1 MSSYMLIFPIF
12 IPIALGALSKFIH
25 FRTRRAR
32 EIFLLIPVFL
42 TTVLVWAL
50 ILNRPEGS
58 LTLFRFTK
66 NLAISLRL
74 DDFGSFFAVI
84 VATLWPIAMVYA
96 YEYISPEKRTDT
108 FLALYTMTY
117 GVTLG
122 VSFASSLLSMYFFY
136 ELLTLVT
143 VPLVMFTMTE
153 EAKYAARKYL
163 YFSLGGTAFAF
174 IGLVFVI
181 VYGTTDAFLPGGVLN
196 LESIANVRLL
206 QIVYIFTFCGFGV
219 KAAVF
224 PVHSWLPE
232 AAVAPTPV
240 TALLHA
246 VAVVKSGVFGITR
259 VTYFTFGADFL
270 RGTWAQYAA
279 IAIAL
284 FTILYGSSLAA
295 RERHFKRRLAWS
307 TVANLSY
314 ILFGVLLLSPSG
326 LASGMMHMLFHAFMK
341 ITLFYCAGAVLYK
354 TEREYL
360 SELDGLGYRMPV
372 TFVCY
377 TVSALALTGV
387 PPLSGFYSKF
397 ALGAAGILD
406 GGVWGV
412 LGTVILLASA
422 LLTAIYA
429 LYPAVRAFLPQKGA
443 ILPPKDIHDPNAY
456 MLVPMIFTSAATVL
470 FGLFSVGIYDWL
482 YRIASGVFGG
492 GL

>member
-1 MSSYMLIFPIF
+1 MNSNMLLLPVFL
-12 IPIALGALSKFIH
+12 PIAWGALSKFIK
-25 FRTRRAR
+25 FRTRRTR
-32 EIFLLIPVFL
+32 EIFLMIPICA
-42 TTVLVWAL
+42 TTALVWAL
-50 ILNRPEGS
+50 ILNRPDGS
-58 LTLFRFTK
+58 FTLFKFTQ
-66 NLAISLRL
+66 NLAITLRL
-74 DDFGSFFAVI
+74 DDFGAFFAAI
-84 VATLWPIAMVYA
+84 VATLWPIATVYA
-96 YEYISPEKRTDT
+96 FEYISPEKRTDT
-108 FLALYTMTY
+108 FLAFYTMTY
-117 GVTLG
+117 GITLG

-174 IGLVFVI
+174 IGLVFII
-181 VYGTTDAFLPGGVLN
+181 VYGSSDAFLPGGVLDASGIGN
-196 LESIANVRLL
+196 ARLL
-206 QIVYIFTFCGFGV
+206 QIVYLLTFCGFGV

-246 VAVVKSGVFGITR
+246 VAVVKSGVFAIAR
-259 VTYFTFGADFL
+259 VTYFSFGAAFL

-284 FTILYGSSLAA
+284 VTILYGSSVAV

-314 ILFGVLLLSPSG
+314 ILFGVLLLSPAG

-360 SELDGLGYRMPV
+360 SELDGLGRRMPV
-372 TFVCY
+372 TFTCY
-377 TVSALALTGV
+377 TVSALALTGI
-387 PPLSGFYSKF
+387 PPFSGFYSKF
-397 ALGAAGILD
+397 ALGTAGVMD
-406 GGVWGV
+406 GGVWGMVGAGV
-412 LGTVILLASA
+412 LLVSA

-429 LYPAVRAFLPQKGA
+429 LYPAVRAFLPQKGS
-443 ILPPKDIHDPNAY
+443 LPPPGDIHDPNWY
-456 MLVPMIFTSAATVL
+456 MLAPIILTCAATVL
-470 FGLFSVGIYDWL
+470 FGMFSGGIYDSL
-482 YRIASGVFGG
+482 YQVASGILGG

>member
-1 MSSYMLIFPIF
+1 MLKDHK
-12 IPIALGALSKFIH
+12 ALELDKILLQLANETTCPDAAELAQKIEPDTDIRHVERLLQETDDAFVLMAKYGAPSFYGMTNVTNAL
-25 FRTRRAR
+25 RRA
-32 EIFLLIPVFL
+32 
-42 TTVLVWAL
+42 
-50 ILNRPEGS
+50 
-58 LTLFRFTK
+58 
-66 NLAISLRL
+66 
-74 DDFGSFFAVI
+74 
-84 VATLWPIAMVYA
+84 
-96 YEYISPEKRTDT
+96 
-108 FLALYTMTY
+108 
-117 GVTLG
+117 
-122 VSFASSLLSMYFFY
+122 
-136 ELLTLVT
+136 
-143 VPLVMFTMTE
+143 
-153 EAKYAARKYL
+153 EA
-163 YFSLGGTAFAF
+163 
-174 IGLVFVI
+174 
-181 VYGTTDAFLPGGVLN
+181 GGVLN

-224 PVHSWLPE
+224 LVHSWLPE

-406 GGVWGV
+406 GGVWGII
-412 LGTVILLASA
+412 GTVILLASA

-443 ILPPKDIHDPNAY
+443 VLPPKDIHDPNAY

-470 FGLFSVGIYDWL
+470 FGLFSGGIYDWL

>member
-1 MSSYMLIFPIF
+1 MNSYMLILPIF
-12 IPIALGALSKFIH
+12 IPIALGALSKFIK
-25 FRTRRAR
+25 FRTRRSR
-32 EIFLLIPVFL
+32 EIFLMIPICV
-42 TTVLVWAL
+42 TTALVWTL
-50 ILNRPEGS
+50 ILNRPDGS
-58 LTLFRFTK
+58 FTLFKFTQ
-66 NLAISLRL
+66 NLAITLKL
-74 DDFGSFFAVI
+74 DDFGAFFAAI
-84 VATLWPIAMVYA
+84 VATLWPIAAIYA
-96 YEYISPEKRTDT
+96 FEYISPEKRTDT
-108 FLALYTMTY
+108 FLSFYTMTY

-143 VPLVMFTMTE
+143 VPLVMFTMTD

-174 IGLVFVI
+174 IGLVFII
-181 VYGTTDAFLPGGVLN
+181 VYGSSDAFLPGGVLDLSDIGN
-196 LESIANVRLL
+196 ARLL
-206 QIVYIFTFCGFGV
+206 QIVYVLTFCGFGV

-246 VAVVKSGVFGITR
+246 VAVVKSGVFAIAR
-259 VTYFTFGADFL
+259 VTYFSFGADFL

-279 IAIAL
+279 LAIAL
-284 FTILYGSSLAA
+284 VTILYGSSVAV

-314 ILFGVLLLSPSG
+314 IIFGVLLLSPAG

-354 TEREYL
+354 TGREYL
-360 SELDGLGYRMPV
+360 SELDGLGRRMPV

-377 TVSALALTGV
+377 TVAALALTGV

-397 ALGAAGILD
+397 ALGTAGVAD
-406 GGVWGV
+406 GGVWGIA
-412 LGTVILLASA
+412 GAGILLISA

-443 ILPPKDIHDPNAY
+443 VLPPKDIHDPNAY
-456 MLVPMIFTSAATVL
+456 MLVPIILTCAATVL
-470 FGLFSVGIYDWL
+470 FGVFSGGIYNYL
-482 YRIASGVFGG
+482 YRIAAGVFGG